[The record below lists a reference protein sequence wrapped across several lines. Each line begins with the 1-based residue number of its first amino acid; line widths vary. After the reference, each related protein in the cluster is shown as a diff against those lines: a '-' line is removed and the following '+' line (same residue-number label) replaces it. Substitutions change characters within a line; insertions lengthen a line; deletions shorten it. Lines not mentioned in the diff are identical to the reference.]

1 MAEWICNGLL
11 FRTHVGS
18 NPTRGAKDKI
28 MDKEKL
34 FNDVLNYLAGSC
46 KGIDEAFSDVC
57 RFSEPPIEMVNQ
69 ETLDEFAVYLE
80 NNEMYC
86 CENCGWWNYP
96 GEGDCE
102 CLEDCWDCDTEDN
115 DED

>member
-34 FNDVLNYLAGSC
+34 FKEVVNYLAGSC
-46 KGIDEAFSDVC
+46 MSVEQAFADVC
-57 RFSEPPIEMVNQ
+57 KYSEPPIEMPIQ
-69 ETLDEFAVYLE
+69 EVLDEFELHLE
-80 NNEMYC
+80 NIDMFC
-86 CENCGWWNYP
+86 CENCGWWQYP
-96 GEGDCE
+96 GEGYCE
-102 CLEDCWDCDTEDN
+102 CESDY